1 MLHLIF
7 NIFLEFTENRK
18 LKTEALPGGGREIR
32 TPGPLKVC
40 GFQDRRLKPLGHPS
54 CPKFLPSASRDVNLG
69 AQEGRGYGLS
79 CRGGFLTRPYEKPC
93 EATTH
98 PESSPPR

>member
-54 CPKFLPSASRDVNLG
+54 RPKFLPSAPRDVNLG
-69 AQEGRGYGLS
+69 GQEGGRYVVSGKIFAIRQTLGICLNLGMPTS
-79 CRGGFLTRPYEKPC
+79 
-93 EATTH
+93 
-98 PESSPPR
+98 